1 MMKEIYAICNSKK
14 VHIGTVKYFSDNG
27 EEFCLIESLFTA
39 RNACKPFLRRCEPVN
54 TVFILPCWYPAACQ
68 TVSVC

>member
-27 EEFCLIESLFTA
+27 EEFCLIESPYRFS
-39 RNACKPFLRRCEPVN
+39 
-54 TVFILPCWYPAACQ
+54 Q
-68 TVSVC
+68 VCYKEDLESTLKEMNPNYKIA

>member
-27 EEFCLIESLFTA
+27 EEFCLIESPYRFS
-39 RNACKPFLRRCEPVN
+39 
-54 TVFILPCWYPAACQ
+54 Q
-68 TVSVC
+68 VCYKEDLESTLKEMNSSYKIA

>member
-27 EEFCLIESLFTA
+27 EEFFLIESPYRFS
-39 RNACKPFLRRCEPVN
+39 
-54 TVFILPCWYPAACQ
+54 Q
-68 TVSVC
+68 VCYKEDLESTLKEMNPSYKIA